1 VGFLYPDHLFQFTGL
16 LEVGVLLV
24 EVVAHEVVVDVQ
36 FGGFVRLVGLFDH
49 LVYTVLELLA

>member
-1 VGFLYPDHLFQFTGL
+1 MGFLYPDHLFQFTGL

-36 FGGFVRLVGLFDH
+36 FGGLVRLVGLLYHFA
-49 LVYTVLELLA
+49 YPVLELLA